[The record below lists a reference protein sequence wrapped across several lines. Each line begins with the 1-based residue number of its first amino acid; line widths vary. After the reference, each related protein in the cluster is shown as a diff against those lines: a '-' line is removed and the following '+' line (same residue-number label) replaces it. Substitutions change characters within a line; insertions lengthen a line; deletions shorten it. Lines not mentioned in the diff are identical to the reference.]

1 MKHAFTEVI
10 CGILRRRFGAD
21 ADDLFDKSLLLQ
33 YLNIKTRS
41 ANRGSKARGAFANHY
56 ALYVLVEDYI
66 AKGFPAG
73 KRGHYQKY
81 EGARFTDLFRRQR
94 ELPFGAKLQNHALN
108 SRLNDE
114 FAKYFPTSDL
124 RPILRD
130 QAEQRYWVNER
141 LLVVHVGTGHDAQEV
156 NIAEA
161 IIEIIDKYVEAK
173 RSAFQGFIEACK
185 RIAGLSLE
193 NPRGG
198 VEFVGAQLQPN
209 VDARVFEIVS
219 FAILKTHYGEQS
231 IFWGWSA
238 DELQQDF
245 LMLYKTGRTNANDG
259 GIDFV
264 MKPLG
269 RFFQVTETID
279 VNKYFL
285 DIDKVHRFPLTFV
298 VKSTD
303 SDADVRDQLRKE
315 AQRKYGVDAI
325 VARYMEAVEEIIN
338 IPRLIS
344 IFEGLVAA
352 GKLPQIM
359 DEIVLQSRVEFNVHE
374 DEEEES
380 TSGEAGV

>member
-1 MKHAFTEVI
+1 MKHPFTQVI
-10 CGILRRRFGAD
+10 LEILQRRFGD
-21 ADDLFDKSLLLQ
+21 AAAEDLFQKSPLLQ

-66 AKGFPAG
+66 AKGYFG
-73 KRGHYQKY
+73 IDRVDYQQY
-81 EGARFTDLFRRQR
+81 QGARFTDLLRRQR

-130 QAEQRYWVNER
+130 QVEQRYWVNER
-141 LLVVHVGTGHDAQEV
+141 LLVVEVGVGDGRRAV

-161 IIEIIDKYVEAK
+161 IIEIIDKYVEVK
-173 RSAFQGFIEACK
+173 RSAFEQFIEACK
-185 RIAGLSLE
+185 EIAALSST
-193 NPRGG
+193 NPQGAVTF
-198 VEFVGAQLQPN
+198 VEDQLQPN
-209 VDARVFEIVS
+209 VDARIFEIIS

-231 IFWGWSA
+231 IFWGWAA

-285 DIDKVHRFPLTFV
+285 DIDKIHRFPLTFV

-303 SDADVRDQLRKE
+303 TDTEVRAQLRAE
-315 AQRKYGVDAI
+315 ALRKYGVDAI

-338 IPRLIS
+338 IPRLVLV
-344 IFEGLVAA
+344 FQGLVET
-352 GKLPQIM
+352 GKLHDVM
-359 DEIVLQSRVEFNVHE
+359 DEVILQSRVEFHADE
-374 DEEEES
+374 SDEEGDVALDE
-380 TSGEAGV
+380 

>member
-1 MKHAFTEVI
+1 MKHPFTDVI
-10 CGILRRRFGAD
+10 LSILWQRFGDD
-21 ADDLFDKSLLLQ
+21 ADDIFQKSPLLQ
-33 YLNIKTRS
+33 YLNTKTRS

-66 AKGFPAG
+66 AKGYLGAKKG
-73 KRGHYQKY
+73 QYRKY
-81 EGARFTDLFRRQR
+81 EGARFSDLFRRQR
-94 ELPFGAKLQNHALN
+94 ELPFGSKLQNHALN

-141 LLVVHVGTGHDAQEV
+141 LLIVQLGSGRSRRDL
-156 NIAEA
+156 NIAEV
-161 IIEIIDKYVEAK
+161 IIEIIDKYIEAK
-173 RSAFQGFIEACK
+173 RSAFGQFIEAC
-185 RIAGLSLE
+185 REIATLSSA
-193 NPRGG
+193 NPAGAVKF
-198 VEFVGAQLQPN
+198 VEGQLQSN
-209 VDARVFEIVS
+209 VDARIFEIVS
-219 FAILKTHYGEQS
+219 FAILKAYYGEQS
-231 IFWGWSA
+231 IFWGWST

-245 LMLYKTGRTNANDG
+245 LILYKTGRTNANDG

-298 VKSTD
+298 VKSVD
-303 SDADVRDQLRKE
+303 SDADVRVQLYTE
-315 AQRKYGVDAI
+315 AHRKYGVEAI

-338 IPRLIS
+338 IPRLLS
-344 IFEGLVAA
+344 VFEGVVRT
-352 GKLPQIM
+352 GKLQQVM
-359 DEIVLQSRVEFNVHE
+359 DEIVLQSRVEFNME
-374 DEEEES
+374 DDDEEDS
-380 TSGEAGV
+380 TPED